1 MASDCLGWPLIATV
15 GIACRYIEA
24 FRKQLQKEVS
34 LRARPLP
41 PLCACALD
49 PLENHT
55 EQCARNCV
63 FFKNPAAYGRALSAL
78 FVRPIVLD

>member
-1 MASDCLGWPLIATV
+1 V
-15 GIACRYIEA
+15 
-24 FRKQLQKEVS
+24 
-34 LRARPLP
+34 
-41 PLCACALD
+41 
-49 PLENHT
+49 NHT